1 MSESMKKAGA
11 DNCPCTR
18 NCPRHGNCAA
28 CVANHRFTAIGVP
41 ACFFTETGE
50 AWHDRSY
57 KALIRDVQE
66 NRMIE
71 K

>member
-1 MSESMKKAGA
+1 MSDCALKCAGA

-18 NCPRHGNCAA
+18 NCPRHGNGAA
-28 CVANHRFTAIGVP
+28 CVANHRCATIGVP

-57 KALIRDVQE
+57 EAMLRDIQE
-66 NRMIE
+66 NR
-71 K
+71 